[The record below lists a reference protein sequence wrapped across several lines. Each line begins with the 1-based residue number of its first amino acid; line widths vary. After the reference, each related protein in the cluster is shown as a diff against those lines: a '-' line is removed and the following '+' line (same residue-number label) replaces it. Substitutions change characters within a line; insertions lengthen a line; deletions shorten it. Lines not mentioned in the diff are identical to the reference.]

1 MNRIKLLALDLD
13 GTLLNSRGEIP
24 EKNIEAIQKAEN
36 KGVLVTIA
44 TGRRFRDALPVALQ
58 LKLNAPVICHNG
70 ALLKYADTLE
80 TVAVSIVPQNT
91 VREILRVG
99 REFGGD
105 ALVSADP
112 TGKGILLYDTVSD
125 ENVPLQKYIAWSQRL
140 HGADAEE
147 SVLKVENLEAV
158 VSEIETVHVSFSG
171 TLAPMAELE
180 MILRDELSDTATV
193 LTTIYP
199 HLNFTL
205 IDILPPDASKGIG
218 VEKLALINNLT
229 SENVI
234 AIGDNYNDLEML
246 EYAGTSVVMGN
257 AAPELLEREDF
268 FSTLSNDENG
278 VALAIEKFILGD
290 IDGK

>member
-1 MNRIKLLALDLD
+1 MIKLLALDLD

-24 EKNIEAIQKAEN
+24 EKNIKAIQRAEEC
-36 KGVLVTIA
+36 GVLVTIA

-58 LKLNAPVICHNG
+58 LKLNAPVVCHNG
-70 ALLKYADTLE
+70 ALLKYAQTLE
-80 TVAVSIVPQNT
+80 TVAVSLVPRET
-91 VREILRVG
+91 VRETLRIG

-112 TGKGILLYDTVSD
+112 KGKGVLLYETVS
-125 ENVPLQKYIAWSQRL
+125 EANVPLQKYIAWGKRL
-140 HGADAEE
+140 HGAEAEE
-147 SVLKVENLEAV
+147 AVHRVENLAAV
-158 VSEIETVHVSFSG
+158 CDEIETVHISFSG

-193 LTTIYP
+193 LTTVYP
-199 HLNFTL
+199 RLDFTL

-218 VEKLALINNLT
+218 VEKLALINKLAA
-229 SENVI
+229 ENVMT
-234 AIGDNYNDLEML
+234 IGDNFNDLEML
-246 EYAGTSVVMGN
+246 EYAGTAVVMGN
-257 AAPELLEREDF
+257 ASPELLERPDF

-290 IDGK
+290 FNGK